1 MPQSMVA
8 LRSVRH
14 GIAASPDLSAGGSER
29 HRCGCTH
36 CGCSAN
42 VQGRAAS
49 SSSATTWD
57 GSKKSGKTACASSLA
72 PCRTLLVAAMLE
84 SRWHIN
90 IKKNCPELGV
100 FVRNI
105 SDLPDPADSSR
116 PTQLY
121 NSTPGVW
128 HSSSSRYV
136 PRNAASPAR
145 RLR

>member
-1 MPQSMVA
+1 MS
-8 LRSVRH
+8 RH
-14 GIAASPDLSAGGSER
+14 GIAASPDLGAGGSER

-105 SDLPDPADSSR
+105 CRTLLWYTGGLFPWIKW
-116 PTQLY
+116 
-121 NSTPGVW
+121 STN
-128 HSSSSRYV
+128 
-136 PRNAASPAR
+136 RNRGLRQSLR
-145 RLR
+145 RLPLLQDRLRWGRPSYTYW